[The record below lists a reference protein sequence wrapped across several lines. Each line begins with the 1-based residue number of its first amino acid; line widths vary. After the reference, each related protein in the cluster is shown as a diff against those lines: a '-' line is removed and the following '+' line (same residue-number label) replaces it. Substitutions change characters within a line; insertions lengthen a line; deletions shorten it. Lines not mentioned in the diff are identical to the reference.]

1 LNKINEPYATQWEIG
16 NNLKLELN
24 ELNGMVRKMASE
36 TTRVEIKVDG
46 KAISMNRFVQ
56 KIIWNIL
63 VGMLDSLREVD
74 NWKEVTIALR
84 RS

>member
-1 LNKINEPYATQWEIG
+1 
-16 NNLKLELN
+16 
-24 ELNGMVRKMASE
+24 MASKITKIE
-36 TTRVEIKVDG
+36 MKVDG
-46 KAISMNRFVQ
+46 RAISMNRFVQ

>member
-1 LNKINEPYATQWEIG
+1 
-16 NNLKLELN
+16 
-24 ELNGMVRKMASE
+24 MVRKMASK
-36 TTRVEIKVDG
+36 TMKVEIKVDG
-46 KAISMNRFVQ
+46 RAISMNRFVQ

-74 NWKEVTIALR
+74 NWNEVTITLR

>member
-1 LNKINEPYATQWEIG
+1 ME
-16 NNLKLELN
+16 
-24 ELNGMVRKMASE
+24 SE
-36 TTRVEIKVDG
+36 TRKIEIKVDRRL
-46 KAISMNRFVQ
+46 ISMNEFVE

-63 VGMLDSLREVD
+63 VGMLDSLREVQ

>member
-1 LNKINEPYATQWEIG
+1 
-16 NNLKLELN
+16 
-24 ELNGMVRKMASE
+24 MMRKMASKIMKI
-36 TTRVEIKVDG
+36 EIKVDG
-46 KAISMNRFVQ
+46 RAISMNRFVQ

-74 NWKEVTIALR
+74 NWKQVTIALR

>member
-1 LNKINEPYATQWEIG
+1 MNKINEPYATQWEIG